1 MPDILSMCVALA
13 VCGGPLALVVWL
25 IYRASQSGAR
35 TNPPTYHGYDDE
47 EFWDADSPDESPPD
61 FF

>member
-1 MPDILSMCVALA
+1 MCVALA